1 MAPDHLI
8 SHAEAMCSRRTFLK
22 TGAALAAAAVF
33 PALAHAGPR
42 VGGAAAAVVNPY
54 SGSIPLTFPLPS
66 GTYQTPL
73 SDNWHAAREGQLYQ
87 WNHRNATKRR
97 AHDGVDIYPVATDPL
112 SLPAVYAP
120 VQGVV
125 SAVCIRDTN
134 TVNSNLTYRKSLT
147 CPPPWDY
154 STAVDN
160 VANLPLYGNFVW
172 IYSTDPSSTGY
183 FIFFCHLQNEP
194 ILQGLGQKLGQ
205 AIDIT
210 TQVGVLGDT
219 GNASGTPQLHVEI
232 HYPKGTTYSCS
243 HCTPARTLTAI
254 DPFASLNGAA
264 SRVALQFNRPMH
276 ELAVV

>member
-8 SHAEAMCSRRTFLK
+8 SDAEAMCSRRTFLK
-22 TGAALAAAAVF
+22 TGAALVTAAVF

-42 VGGAAAAVVNPY
+42 VGGATTTVVNPY
-54 SGSIPLTFPLPS
+54 TGSIPLTFPLKS
-66 GTYQTPL
+66 ATYQTPL
-73 SDNWHAAREGQLYQ
+73 SDNWHASREGQLYQ

-97 AHDGVDIYPVATDPL
+97 AHDGVDIYP
-112 SLPAVYAP
+112 SGSQLPAVYSP
-120 VQGVV
+120 VTGFV
-125 SAVCIRDTN
+125 SAVCYRAA
-134 TVNSNLTYRKSLT
+134 NSVSSSPTYLVSST
-147 CPPPWDY
+147 YQPPWDY
-154 STAVDN
+154 SNAVDN

-172 IYSTDPSSTGY
+172 IYSTDQFSAGY
-183 FIFFCHLQNEP
+183 FIFFCHLQNENVLRT
-194 ILQGLGQKLGQ
+194 LQPGQSVTT
-205 AIDIT
+205 A

-264 SRVALQFNRPMH
+264 SRVALQFDRPMH
-276 ELAVV
+276 ELAAV

>member
-1 MAPDHLI
+1 M
-8 SHAEAMCSRRTFLK
+8 SS
-22 TGAALAAAAVF
+22 
-33 PALAHAGPR
+33 
-42 VGGAAAAVVNPY
+42 
-54 SGSIPLTFPLPS
+54 
-66 GTYQTPL
+66 TYQ
-73 SDNWHAAREGQLYQ
+73 
-87 WNHRNATKRR
+87 
-97 AHDGVDIYPVATDPL
+97 
-112 SLPAVYAP
+112 
-120 VQGVV
+120 
-125 SAVCIRDTN
+125 
-134 TVNSNLTYRKSLT
+134 
-147 CPPPWDY
+147 PPWDY
-154 STAVDN
+154 SNAVDN

-264 SRVALQFNRPMH
+264 SRVALQFDRPMH
-276 ELAVV
+276 ELAAV